1 MIVPMKGNK
10 PTMIISS
17 EDRITT
23 SQAVVL
29 LVNYILAAGILTL
42 PRVSVEKVKTP
53 DVWIS
58 VFLGGLIAMIAGVII
73 VKLSQQFPGK
83 TFYQYSQEIVGKWVG
98 GFLSLL
104 IVGYFFTISAFEV
117 RTMAE
122 VTGFFLLEGTPTWA
136 IILPFLWVGFYLIIG
151 GINPIAR
158 MFEIIFP
165 ITIVIFLLVAF
176 MSLGIFEINNLR
188 PVLGLG
194 MLPML
199 KGIKTAALAFLG
211 PEIMLLLV
219 AFMKQPNKAVK
230 VVLVGLSIPLI
241 FYVIT
246 VVMVIGA
253 LSVDGVVTR
262 TWPTLDLMRSFE
274 ITGLIFERFESLLLV
289 IWIMQIFATFTIT
302 YYAAALGLAQLF
314 KKNIHP
320 FIYGLIPIIY
330 IIAMFPKNINDLF
343 KLGDRIGNVALF
355 LFGVLPLIL
364 LLISRLKGEKHETK
378 SS

>member
-1 MIVPMKGNK
+1 
-10 PTMIISS
+10 MIISS
-17 EDRITT
+17 KDRITT
-23 SQAVVL
+23 SQAVVI

-83 TFYQYSQEIVGKWVG
+83 TFYQYCQEIVGKWVG
-98 GFLSLL
+98 GFLSLV

-122 VTGFFLLEGTPTWA
+122 VTGFFLLEGTPTWG

-158 MFEIIFP
+158 MFEIILP
-165 ITIVIFLLVAF
+165 ITIIIFLLVTF
-176 MSLGIFEINNLR
+176 MSLGIFEIDNLR

-194 MLPML
+194 MLPVL
-199 KGIKTAALAFLG
+199 KGIKTASLAFLG

-219 AFMKQPNKAVK
+219 AFLKQPDKAVK
-230 VVLVGLSIPLI
+230 VVLVGISIPLI
-241 FYVIT
+241 FYVLT

-314 KKNIHP
+314 KKNIKP

-343 KLGDRIGNVALF
+343 KLGDRIGNVAIF

-364 LLISRLKGEKHETK
+364 LSISRLKGEKHETK